1 MLREPLRNEIRSRL
15 EAAFHDRLRSVLLF
29 GSEARGD
36 AGEGSDVDLLVL
48 LEGPVRL
55 GQDLE
60 AIVEALYPVQMELD
74 SPIHALPVPAETF
87 EAGEYS
93 LYREVKREGVA
104 L

>member
-15 EAAFHDRLRSVLLF
+15 EAVFRDRLQRVLLF
-29 GSEARGD
+29 GSEARGEARED
-36 AGEGSDVDLLVL
+36 SDVDLLVL
-48 LEGPVRL
+48 LAGPVQL
-55 GQDLE
+55 GKDLE
-60 AIVEALYPVQMELD
+60 TIVEALYPLQMELD